1 MAPSADSRGATVTT
15 YRAVHRILGFISAV
29 VAAAALTAGTAVA
42 QPPPTG
48 PAPVPALDLDRYL
61 GTWNQLAAVPQPF
74 NLECA
79 RDTRAEYTPDPQGN
93 IAVYNR
99 CTTWTGGTN
108 EIRGTAK
115 VNDPFTQA
123 QLHVSFPGVPGQD
136 SIDGPT
142 NYIVTALAPD
152 YSWAVITDPSRLS
165 GFVLARGA
173 ALDAPAWRQVRTAIE
188 ASGQSPCI
196 YLTSPTT
203 GGIPDI
209 APLCLR

>member
-1 MAPSADSRGATVTT
+1 MTT
-15 YRAVHRILGFISAV
+15 YRVVRRILGCISAS
-29 VAAAALTAGTAVA
+29 AAAGALIAGAAVA

-48 PAPVPALDLDRYL
+48 PAPVPALDLDRYA
-61 GTWNQLAAVPQPF
+61 GTWNQLAAIPQPF
-74 NLECA
+74 NVECA

-115 VNDPFTQA
+115 VTDPFTRA
-123 QLHVSFPGVPGQD
+123 QLHVSFPDVPGQD
-136 SIDGPT
+136 ASDGPP

-152 YSWAVITDPSRLS
+152 YSWAVVTDPSRLS
-165 GFVLARGA
+165 GFVLAREA
-173 ALDAPAWRQVRTAIE
+173 ALPAPAWRQVRTAIE
-188 ASGQSPCI
+188 AAGQSPCF